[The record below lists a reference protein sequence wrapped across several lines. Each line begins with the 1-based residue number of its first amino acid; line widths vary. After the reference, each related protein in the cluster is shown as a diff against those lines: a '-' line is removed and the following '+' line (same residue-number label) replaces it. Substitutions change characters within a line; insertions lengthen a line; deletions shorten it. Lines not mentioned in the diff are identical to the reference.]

1 MRTVREAEWCAW
13 RTLRLHWTARAVV
26 LFVPGF
32 PVMALSSD
40 ASFEQL
46 LADLDTLRVE
56 HDVPGFALT
65 LVPGSGGLQTGA
77 GGVADRDSGRAVTAQ
92 LFRREGQP
100 LATIAIAV
108 QDGERYL
115 QADFGNYRQ
124 TGELP

>member
-1 MRTVREAEWCAW
+1 MAVTRRFEWQAPS
-13 RTLRLHWTARAVV
+13 RLDEDRLQVV
-26 LFVPGF
+26 LEDG
-32 PVMALSSD
+32 ALYTRT
-40 ASFEQL
+40 AK
-46 LADLDTLRVE
+46 
-56 HDVPGFALT
+56 
-65 LVPGSGGLQTGA
+65 
-77 GGVADRDSGRAVTAQ
+77 GRRRLIPVTAQ